1 MPFAGGHDT
10 GRLAEAHRVAE
21 QKAHGAARIGERG
34 FAAAVAGQI
43 GALQAGELSGGIG
56 DDAEKRGPGLARRF
70 VIGTVIAGGMKTKA
84 GPGRRAVM
92 PRPRR

>member
-1 MPFAGGHDT
+1 MPLAGGHDA

-43 GALQAGELSGGIG
+43 GALKAGELSGGIG
-56 DDAEKRGPGLARRF
+56 DDAEKRGPGLARRV
-70 VIGTVIAGGMKTKA
+70 VIG
-84 GPGRRAVM
+84 R
-92 PRPRR
+92 